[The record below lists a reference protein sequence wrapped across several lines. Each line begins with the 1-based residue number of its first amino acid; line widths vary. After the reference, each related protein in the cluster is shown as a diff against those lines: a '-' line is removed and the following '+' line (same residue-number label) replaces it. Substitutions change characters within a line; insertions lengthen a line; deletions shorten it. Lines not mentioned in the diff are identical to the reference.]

1 MMLHI
6 PNVLSREQVASMR
19 AAIDAADWVD
29 GRATV
34 GSQGAQVKRNRQLPE
49 DSPIALQQGCII
61 EQALAANSLFFSAA
75 LPARSMPPLFNR
87 YSDSETYGL
96 HVDGAARRV
105 AGAAMGGPQ
114 WLRTD
119 LSCTLFLCEPEDY
132 EGGEL
137 VVVDTYGTHEVKL
150 PAGDL
155 ILYPSSSLHRVEPVT
170 RGERVCSFFWAQS
183 LVRDDSRRALLFE
196 MDQAITRLRAQL
208 GETPET
214 VSLTGNYHNLLRMW
228 AET

>member
-6 PNVLSREQVASMR
+6 PHVLSREQVASMR

-49 DSPIALQQGCII
+49 HSPVAQEQGRII
-61 EQALAANSLFFSAA
+61 LQALAASPLFFSAA
-75 LPARSMPPLFNR
+75 LPARTMPPLFNR

-105 AGAAMGGPQ
+105 AGSEQ

-119 LSCTLFLCEPEDY
+119 VSCTLFLCEPEDY

-155 ILYPSSSLHRVEPVT
+155 ILYPSTSLHRVEPVT

-183 LVRDDSRRALLFE
+183 MVRDDARRALLFE
-196 MDQAITRLRAQL
+196 MDQAITGLRGKF
-208 GETPET
+208 GETGET
-214 VSLTGNYHNLLRMW
+214 VSLTGHYHNLLRMW

>member
-19 AAIDAADWVD
+19 AAIAAADWVD

-49 DSPIALQQGCII
+49 HSPVAQEQGRII
-61 EQALAANSLFFSAA
+61 LQALAASPLFFSAA
-75 LPARSMPPLFNR
+75 LPARTMPPLFNR

-105 AGAAMGGPQ
+105 AGSEQ

-119 LSCTLFLCEPEDY
+119 
-132 EGGEL
+132 
-137 VVVDTYGTHEVKL
+137 
-150 PAGDL
+150 
-155 ILYPSSSLHRVEPVT
+155 
-170 RGERVCSFFWAQS
+170 
-183 LVRDDSRRALLFE
+183 
-196 MDQAITRLRAQL
+196 
-208 GETPET
+208 
-214 VSLTGNYHNLLRMW
+214 VS
-228 AET
+228 